1 MDILNVIDPVQ
12 FRTYM
17 LVLIRVS
24 ILLFMFPV
32 FSSKVFPSTLKMGFA
47 LVISLLLYSVV
58 DTDLSRFPLG
68 VVETGLLITAEAMI
82 GLTLGLCLRMFFASV
97 QLAGQI
103 IGFQMGF
110 AMINVV
116 DPQTGANV
124 SIMDQLGYW
133 VCVLVFL
140 LLNGHHIMF
149 MAVIDSFKLVPMGFF
164 MMHDAMMI
172 KFLSLGSQLFLMAIK
187 IGAPVIASLVFV
199 SVGFGLVSKFSPQMN
214 VMIVAFPLKI
224 VAGLVLFGL
233 SLQIIIIV
241 TRSYVS
247 EFKELLMY
255 FLFYIGGSGMAGA

>member
-1 MDILNVIDPVQ
+1 MDILNVIDPEQ

-17 LVLIRVS
+17 LVLLRIS

-32 FSSKVFPSTLKMGFA
+32 FSSKVFPNNLKMGFA
-47 LVISLLLYSVV
+47 MVVALLFYSVV
-58 DTDLSRFPLG
+58 EVDLTRFPMSVLA
-68 VVETGLLITAEAMI
+68 TGLLILAEAMI
-82 GLTLGLCLRMFFASV
+82 GLTIGLCLRLFFGSV

-124 SIMDQLGYW
+124 SIMDQIGYW
-133 VCVLVFL
+133 VAVVTFL

-149 MAVIDSFKLVPMGFF
+149 LAVIDSFKLVPIGFF
-164 MMHDAMMI
+164 MMQEVMMA
-172 KFLSLGSQLFLMAIK
+172 KFIDLSAQLFLMAIK
-187 IGAPVIASLVFV
+187 IGAPVIASLAFV
-199 SVGFGLVSKFSPQMN
+199 SVGFGLVSKFAPQMN

-224 VAGLVLFGL
+224 VAGIVLF
-233 SLQIIIIV
+233 SFTLQIIVIF
-241 TRSYVS
+241 TERYVS

-255 FLFYIGGSGMAGA
+255 FLFFIGGG

>member
-12 FRTYM
+12 FRTFL

-24 ILLFMFPV
+24 IILFMFPV
-32 FSSKVFPSTLKMGFA
+32 FSSQVFPNTLKMGFA
-47 LVISLLLYSVV
+47 LVVSLLFYSVV
-58 DTDLSRFPLG
+58 NIDLSRFPMS
-68 VVETGLLITAEAMI
+68 VPATGLLIAAEAMI
-82 GLTLGLCLRMFFASV
+82 GLTLGLCLRIFFASV

-133 VCVLVFL
+133 ACVVIFL
-140 LLNGHHIMF
+140 LLNGHHVMF
-149 MAVIDSFKLVPMGFF
+149 MAMVDSFKLVPMGFF
-164 MMHDAMMI
+164 MMQDAMMV
-172 KFLSLGSQLFLMAIK
+172 KFIELGSQLFLLAIK
-187 IGAPVIASLVFV
+187 IGAPVIASLAFV

-224 VAGLVLFGL
+224 VAGLTLFGL
-233 SLQIIIIV
+233 SLQIINIV
-241 TRSYVS
+241 TKSYVS

-255 FLFYIGGSGMAGA
+255 FLFYVGGG